1 MRRALLAVLGGAV
14 LCGASA
20 SARAG
25 ETWVVD
31 DDGPANYRDLPEAIA
46 GARDGDTL
54 VLRAGRYSAA
64 AWIGKGLAIIGAG
77 SASTVIERRSGEG
90 PFLAVSGVASDRTVL
105 LSGVTGIGRGSSL
118 EISQVNG
125 LLVIADLVVDGRDG
139 ASGPRLDQC
148 ARAYLARVA
157 VIPPLCALDGGAAE
171 SGAANRPTVNG
182 AANGRRVEAPLGG
195 PLGGPQGRGVAAG
208 VAFGPAAAGLSL
220 SRGSY
225 SLCQV
230 VAIGAVGRHAT
241 SPRGLGQEGG
251 AGLLAHDATLE
262 LALCD
267 FVGGRGG
274 AALWDELAPFC
285 PEAAIAGNGGPG
297 VALAGHCVVR
307 AAGAGAQSFAGGNG
321 GLAARNPWEECHAF
335 AGSGGAGLRLDLEPG
350 FAIERPRRIDLIG
363 GVAGEGVESRAGK
376 PGRAVE
382 PPQDLVAD
390 DLPIATL
397 ALDAGATVGGRV
409 TLRLFGPLGDRVRFY
424 IGALPHAVALKQTR
438 GFAFHLGNGAPL
450 AGHEA
455 DRIGDDGTLVIEAE
469 LPAEAELVG
478 KLLAVQAL
486 VTPRSGR
493 GRDSVLTNVELL
505 VIGDGTAAAAKR
517 PIAPPAT
524 SGAAPAG
531 EPSREP

>member
-1 MRRALLAVLGGAV
+1 M

-20 SARAG
+20 AARAG

-31 DDGPANYRDLPEAIA
+31 DDGPANYRDLPAAIA

-64 AWIGKGLAIIGAG
+64 EWFGKGLAIVGAG
-77 SASTVIERRSGEG
+77 SGSTVIERRSGDG

-157 VIPPLCALDGGAAE
+157 VIPPLRALDGGAAA
-171 SGAANRPTVNG
+171 SGAANGAIVNG
-182 AANGRRVEAPLGG
+182 AASGRRAEPPFGG
-195 PLGGPQGRGVAAG
+195 PAGRGVAAG

-225 SLCQV
+225 SLSQV

-321 GLAARNPWEECHAF
+321 GLAARNPWEECYAF
-335 AGSGGAGLRLDLEPG
+335 AGSGGAGLRLDLEAG
-350 FAIERPRRIDLIG
+350 FAIERPRQIELIG
-363 GVAGEGVESRAGK
+363 GTAGEGVESRAGK
-376 PGRAVE
+376 AGRAVE

-390 DLPIATL
+390 AAPIATL

-409 TLRLFGPLGDRVRFY
+409 TLRLFGPPGDRVRFY

-438 GFAFHLGNGAPL
+438 GFAFHLGNGALL

-486 VTPRSGR
+486 VMPRSGR

-505 VIGDGTAAAAKR
+505 VIGDGNAAAAKR
-517 PIAPPAT
+517 PTASPAT

-531 EPSREP
+531 EPPREP

>member
-1 MRRALLAVLGGAV
+1 MSGVRRGLLAVLGGAV

-20 SARAG
+20 AARAG

-64 AWIGKGLAIIGAG
+64 EWIGKGLAIVGAG
-77 SASTVIERRSGEG
+77 SASTVIERRSGDG

-105 LSGVTGIGRGSSL
+105 LSGVTGIGRGRSL
-118 EISQVNG
+118 EIAQVNG
-125 LLVIADLVVDGRDG
+125 LLVIADVVVDGRDG

-157 VIPPLCALDGGAAE
+157 VIPPLLALEGGAA
-171 SGAANRPTVNG
+171 VNG
-182 AANGRRVEAPLGG
+182 AAIGAPANGAAIGGRRAEATR
-195 PLGGPQGRGVAAG
+195 GGPQGRGVAAG
-208 VAFGPAAAGLSL
+208 VAFGPAAAGMSL

-230 VAIGAVGRHAT
+230 VAIGVVGRHAT

-285 PEAAIAGNGGPG
+285 PEAAIAGSGGSG
-297 VALAGHCVVR
+297 VALAGHCVLR
-307 AAGAGAQSFAGGNG
+307 AAGAGAQAFAGGSG

-335 AGSGGAGLRLDLEPG
+335 AGSGGAGMRLDLEAG
-350 FAIERPRRIDLIG
+350 FAIERPRRIELIG
-363 GVAGEGVESRAGK
+363 GTAGEGVESRAGK
-376 PGRAVE
+376 AGRAVE
-382 PPQDLVAD
+382 PPQDLVEGDA
-390 DLPIATL
+390 PIATL

-409 TLRLFGPLGDRVRFY
+409 TLRLFGPPGDRVRFY

-469 LPAEAELVG
+469 LPAEADLVG

-505 VIGDGTAAAAKR
+505 VIGDGNAAAAKR
-517 PIAPPAT
+517 PTAPPAT